1 MALPYVPFY
10 ENMLETADALSAE
23 EFGELARAYIRY
35 AFERQSYEE
44 AVSSLSQESRLL
56 FGILKNQADHCNRI
70 SRVRSRVAATRRR
83 TSSVTPEQKGAKG
96 SKKEQNADGEKKRKK
111 TMKEKTKKK
120 VAKKKKKKEKA
131 KEKGEKKE
139 PFSPPALEEIKAF
152 LGRKNLQDY
161 AEPFFDYYTGNGW
174 MMGLAPMK
182 DWRGAVMSWIRCN
195 RRLTANSSPE
205 PGNLGKHL
213 PVQDYN
219 QRDYSDMQ
227 QKAMER

>member
-96 SKKEQNADGEKKRKK
+96 SKKEQNADGEKKAEKENGREHEKERTK
-111 TMKEKTKKK
+111 EQVKEKP
-120 VAKKKKKKEKA
+120 
-131 KEKGEKKE
+131 KEKGERNGTTASIWKTN
-139 PFSPPALEEIKAF
+139 PANGCSA
-152 LGRKNLQDY
+152 NLQ
-161 AEPFFDYYTGNGW
+161 E
-174 MMGLAPMK
+174 
-182 DWRGAVMSWIRCN
+182 R
-195 RRLTANSSPE
+195 
-205 PGNLGKHL
+205 
-213 PVQDYN
+213 
-219 QRDYSDMQ
+219 
-227 QKAMER
+227 KASRKRNPCFGTPCWNMRKSGFS